1 MFLSVGKKVTALKRQ
16 TMGPL
21 RLNLQLPLGAYR
33 SLTREELQLLLPY
46 FFIEKQQTSKALPSN
61 LKREEERK

>member
-1 MFLSVGKKVTALKRQ
+1 MKKCFYLWGKVTALKRQ

-21 RLNLQLPLGAYR
+21 RLDPQLPLGAYR

-46 FFIEKQQTSKALPSN
+46 FLLKNNKQA
-61 LKREEERK
+61 KRYRVI

>member
-1 MFLSVGKKVTALKRQ
+1 MKKCFIRGEKVTALKRQ

-21 RLNLQLPLGAYR
+21 RLDPQLPLGAYR

-46 FFIEKQQTSKALPSN
+46 FLLKNNKQA
-61 LKREEERK
+61 KRYRVI

>member
-21 RLNLQLPLGAYR
+21 RLDPQLPLGAYR
-33 SLTREELQLLLPY
+33 SLTRESYNCYCLIFY
-46 FFIEKQQTSKALPSN
+46 
-61 LKREEERK
+61 

>member
-1 MFLSVGKKVTALKRQ
+1 MTALKRQ

-21 RLNLQLPLGAYR
+21 RLDPQLPLGAYR

-46 FFIEKQQTSKALPSN
+46 FFIEKTTSKALPSN